1 MSAERNL
8 APIRAKLRGANTGD
22 ATINSVPGQVD
33 KLIKEATSSDNL
45 VRDCESVGDGRL
57 TLGCHVP
64 GLGAVLVGDALFGWL
79 FGWASRG
86 HGRVRVSRD
95 MTRRYEEAI
104 YDTV

>member
-45 VRDCESVGDGRL
+45 VRDCEFRCWDADVRLSCTRAGRHTCRRCAIWL
-57 TLGCHVP
+57 AVWLGFQ
-64 GLGAVLVGDALFGWL
+64 GTWQ
-79 FGWASRG
+79 SQ
-86 HGRVRVSRD
+86 SQ
-95 MTRRYEEAI
+95 
-104 YDTV
+104 